1 MMDLC
6 QFGQKLAVDS
16 EDRVQ
21 TSIFNR
27 VIYPGDNNVKVMKI

>member
-1 MMDLC
+1 MDLC
-6 QFGQKLAVDS
+6 QFGQKLSVDS

-21 TSIFNR
+21 TSILNR